1 MREILSVVCELVKIQ
16 TELLQDRS
24 FVIVCVCIAKEM
36 FLFPVE
42 FSDLYL
48 SLPQSR
54 RVTTLEA
61 TIMEAQA

>member
-1 MREILSVVCELVKIQ
+1 
-16 TELLQDRS
+16 
-24 FVIVCVCIAKEM
+24 M